1 MRVVII
7 GVLAF
12 LLSLGGGTGFVMWK
26 AGHTPAAVAS
36 ADSTAAKQDSVTHR
50 ESADSNKNVA
60 VVPPSDSTA
69 TVTPKTDSSA
79 GSSKPASA
87 DSARKS
93 TTNPS
98 EKADSPE
105 SSATVAR
112 ILAAMKPKDAQAILA
127 HLDDDQIEGLLRS
140 LPVRQSAAMLSL
152 LESQRAATMSR
163 RLLIPSKGRS

>member
-1 MRVVII
+1 MRSVIV
-7 GVLAF
+7 GLVSF

-26 AGHTPAAVAS
+26 AGHTPSAGTA
-36 ADSTAAKQDSVTHR
+36 ADST
-50 ESADSNKNVA
+50 VA
-60 VVPPSDSTA
+60 TR
-69 TVTPKTDSSA
+69 DSSVHQ
-79 GSSKPASA
+79 KTT
-87 DSARKS
+87 DSARHVAVGPPADSSHRPVPASPDSSVAVPRTAQS
-93 TTNPS
+93 TPALPPATDTA
-98 EKADSPE
+98 KSPE